1 MKMVHIT
8 KLNNLFKN
16 EKDFLG
22 GPVIK
27 NPPANQEDKGSIP
40 DMEDST
46 CNRAT
51 KATHHNLRRLS
62 AWSL

>member
-1 MKMVHIT
+1 MRIT

-27 NPPANQEDKGSIP
+27 NPPANEEDIDLIP
-40 DMEDST
+40 DLEDST

-51 KATHHNLRRLS
+51 KATHHNYGG
-62 AWSL
+62 